1 MRPPR
6 GSPHNEGSRHGA
18 NRDGLNLNSI
28 LTGANVQFDTG
39 TYAELQRWTR
49 FLLRAVEGFQHRQ
62 SQRPE
67 GDRAALAAAR
77 KAVFH
82 D

>member
-1 MRPPR
+1 MRPTR
-6 GSPHNEGSRHGA
+6 GSPHNERSRHGA

-28 LTGANVQFDTG
+28 LAGADVKCDTE
-39 TYAELQRWTR
+39 TCVELQRWTR

-62 SQRPE
+62 SRRAE
-67 GDRAALAAAR
+67 DDRAALATAR